1 MRSSRMSET
10 FNCGDFSSRRGPE
23 NRMKRIGNWKFAPA
37 IFALLGAASTPA
49 WAEIEFYQS
58 VDRNE
63 IGVEDAFRLTL
74 VASDAPENAQI
85 QFPASPDF
93 QVLSKS
99 QSTQMSLQLGG
110 AGSTFKRTQKY
121 VLTMRA
127 TRVGT
132 LTLPAAVLTVSG
144 KTFKTEPVRMVVKS
158 GRTQDPTGSLPRRR
172 SPVPDP
178 FRGFP
183 VPDLPGFYNEEAPAL
198 PA

>member
-1 MRSSRMSET
+1 MSEA
-10 FNCGDFSSRRGPE
+10 FNCGDYSSRRGLE

-74 VASDAPENAQI
+74 VASDAPEDAQI

-99 QSTQMSLQLGG
+99 QSTQMSLQLVG
-110 AGSTFKRTQKY
+110 AGSAF
-121 VLTMRA
+121 
-127 TRVGT
+127 
-132 LTLPAAVLTVSG
+132 PS
-144 KTFKTEPVRMVVKS
+144 S
-158 GRTQDPTGSLPRRR
+158 PTYLLSL
-172 SPVPDP
+172 
-178 FRGFP
+178 
-183 VPDLPGFYNEEAPAL
+183 
-198 PA
+198 